1 MTDDTG
7 FGNTGF
13 GDLAPRA
20 DHDFLSGY
28 LDDELTAEERIE
40 VEAQLAESAELR
52 AELEEARTARD
63 GVRALPQREAPAG
76 FWDAV
81 VAEVEAADVMGDVE
95 LGAEAD
101 QVGAGAVVPI
111 ESRRGRRVPVGWLA
125 GAAAVAAA
133 IIAVIIV
140 PGRTSVRP
148 NVTAVATQHGASTSK
163 LGDSI
168 SSLAPVGPLVGRR

>member
-7 FGNTGF
+7 FG
-13 GDLAPRA
+13 DLAARA

-28 LDDELTAEERIE
+28 LDDELTVEERVE
-40 VEAQLAESAELR
+40 VEGQLADSAELR
-52 AELEEARTARD
+52 AELEEVRAARQA
-63 GVRALPQREAPAG
+63 VRALPRREAPAG

-81 VAEVEAADVMGDVE
+81 VAHVEAGAGAD
-95 LGAEAD
+95 A
-101 QVGAGAVVPI
+101 VGAGAVVPI
-111 ESRRGRRVPVGWLA
+111 ESRRRRVPVGWVA

-133 IIAVIIV
+133 IIAVIVI
-140 PGRTSVRP
+140 PGRASVRP
-148 NVTAVATQHGASTSK
+148 NVTAVAAQHGASAAK

>member
-1 MTDDTG
+1 MT
-7 FGNTGF
+7 
-13 GDLAPRA
+13 

-28 LDDELTAEERIE
+28 LDGELAAEERIE
-40 VEAQLAESAELR
+40 VEAQLADSPELR
-52 AELEEARTARD
+52 AELEEVRMARD
-63 GVRALPQREAPAG
+63 AVRALPHREAPAG

-81 VAEVEAADVMGDVE
+81 VSEVGSADIDID
-95 LGAEAD
+95 AD
-101 QVGAGAVVPI
+101 TVVVPI
-111 ESRRGRRVPVGWLA
+111 ESRRRRVPVGWLA

-133 IIAVIIV
+133 IIALVIV

-148 NVTAVATQHGASTSK
+148 NVTAVATQHGASTAK

>member
-1 MTDDTG
+1 VT
-7 FGNTGF
+7 
-13 GDLAPRA
+13 

-28 LDDELTAEERIE
+28 LDGELTAVERIE
-40 VEAQLAESAELR
+40 VEAQLADSAELR
-52 AELEEARTARD
+52 AELEEVRMARD
-63 GVRALPQREAPAG
+63 AVRALPQREAPPG

-81 VAEVEAADVMGDVE
+81 VSEVGAADVD
-95 LGAEAD
+95 AD
-101 QVGAGAVVPI
+101 AVVVPI
-111 ESRRGRRVPVGWLA
+111 ESRRRRVPVGWLA

-133 IIAVIIV
+133 IIALVLI

-148 NVTAVATQHGASTSK
+148 NVTAVATQHGASTAK

>member
-1 MTDDTG
+1 VT
-7 FGNTGF
+7 
-13 GDLAPRA
+13 

-28 LDDELTAEERIE
+28 LDNELSVEQRIE
-40 VEAQLAESAELR
+40 VEGQLADSLELR
-52 AELEEARTARD
+52 AELEEVRAARD
-63 GVRALPQREAPAG
+63 AVRALPRREAPAG
-76 FWDAV
+76 FWEAV
-81 VAEVEAADVMGDVE
+81 IAEVEGADIEAADIEGIGV
-95 LGAEAD
+95 
-101 QVGAGAVVPI
+101 VVPI
-111 ESRRGRRVPVGWLA
+111 ESRRRRVPVGWLA

>member
-7 FGNTGF
+7 FG
-13 GDLAPRA
+13 DLAARA

-28 LDDELTAEERIE
+28 LDGELTVEERVE
-40 VEAQLAESAELR
+40 VEGQLADSAELR
-52 AELEEARTARD
+52 AELEEVRAARQA
-63 GVRALPQREAPAG
+63 VRALPRREAPAG

-81 VAEVEAADVMGDVE
+81 VAHVEAGAGADAV
-95 LGAEAD
+95 GADAVGAAA
-101 QVGAGAVVPI
+101 VGAGAVVPI
-111 ESRRGRRVPVGWLA
+111 ESRRRRVPVGWVA

-133 IIAVIIV
+133 IIAVIVI
-140 PGRTSVRP
+140 PGRASVRP
-148 NVTAVATQHGASTSK
+148 NVTAVAAQHGASAAK

>member
-1 MTDDTG
+1 VT
-7 FGNTGF
+7 
-13 GDLAPRA
+13 

-28 LDDELTAEERIE
+28 LDGELTAAERID
-40 VEAQLAESAELR
+40 VEAQLADSPELR
-52 AELEEARTARD
+52 TELEEVRMARD
-63 GVRALPQREAPAG
+63 VVRALPQREAPAG

-81 VAEVEAADVMGDVE
+81 LAEVGAADVD
-95 LGAEAD
+95 AD
-101 QVGAGAVVPI
+101 ADAVVVPI
-111 ESRRGRRVPVGWLA
+111 ESRRRRVPVGWLA

-133 IIAVIIV
+133 IIALVVV

-148 NVTAVATQHGASTSK
+148 NVTAVATQHGASTAK

>member
-1 MTDDTG
+1 MT
-7 FGNTGF
+7 
-13 GDLAPRA
+13 

-28 LDDELTAEERIE
+28 LDGELTAEERIA
-40 VEAQLAESAELR
+40 VEAQLADSLELR
-52 AELEEARTARD
+52 AELEEVRTARD
-63 GVRALPQREAPAG
+63 AVRALPEREAPAG

-81 VAEVEAADVMGDVE
+81 LAEVGAAE
-95 LGAEAD
+95 IEAD
-101 QVGAGAVVPI
+101 ADSSAVVVPI
-111 ESRRGRRVPVGWLA
+111 ESRRRRVPVGWLA

-133 IIAVIIV
+133 IIALIVV

-148 NVTAVATQHGASTSK
+148 NVTAVATQHGASTAT

>member
-1 MTDDTG
+1 VT
-7 FGNTGF
+7 
-13 GDLAPRA
+13 

-28 LDDELTAEERIE
+28 LDGELTAEERIA
-40 VEAQLAESAELR
+40 VEAQLADSLELR
-52 AELEEARTARD
+52 AELEEVRIARD
-63 GVRALPQREAPAG
+63 AVRALPQREAPPG

-81 VAEVEAADVMGDVE
+81 LSEVGAAEI
-95 LGAEAD
+95 EAD
-101 QVGAGAVVPI
+101 AVVVPI
-111 ESRRGRRVPVGWLA
+111 ESRRRRVPVGWLA

-133 IIAVIIV
+133 IIALVVV

-148 NVTAVATQHGASTSK
+148 NVTAVATQHGASTAK